1 MASGIQHHPTW
12 DEQTSTASASAASK
26 TPDVPEWLCIQFLA
40 CHEQVAQSWPP
51 ALLQP
56 HNVQSAK
63 ICLNEPLKHVPNFVI
78 PLQKKALPPWV
89 TECNCG
95 ISKLWTLVECIN
107 FANGMKHVAF
117 IVEVPK
123 LEAKLTNYALTIT
136 ACTVPD
142 LPKWLKKCR
151 RQHNASYVIP

>member
-1 MASGIQHHPTW
+1 
-12 DEQTSTASASAASK
+12 
-26 TPDVPEWLCIQFLA
+26 
-40 CHEQVAQSWPP
+40 
-51 ALLQP
+51 
-56 HNVQSAK
+56 
-63 ICLNEPLKHVPNFVI
+63 
-78 PLQKKALPPWV
+78 
-89 TECNCG
+89 
-95 ISKLWTLVECIN
+95 VECIN